1 MPETNKRKKEQLG
14 YVVESKLKVV
24 KNNTIIIKINDVVII
39 DDISLDAIDKLIN
52 K

>member
-1 MPETNKRKKEQLG
+1 MNI
-14 YVVESKLKVV
+14 S
-24 KNNTIIIKINDVVII
+24 NTKHRCINDVVII